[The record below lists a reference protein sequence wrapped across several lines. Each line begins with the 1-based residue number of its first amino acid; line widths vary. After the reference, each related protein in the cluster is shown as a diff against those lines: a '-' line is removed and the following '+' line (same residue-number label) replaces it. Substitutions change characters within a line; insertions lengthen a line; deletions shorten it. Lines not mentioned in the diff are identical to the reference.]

1 MQARETVQLT
11 SWLSSHSR
19 AHLAAAAV
27 AAAAVHLIACR
38 ENFPTIVRCY
48 AHVCQRIVDGTAW
61 LEPPAPAAAAAAA
74 ASKLPDAA
82 AAADASKPP
91 ASDASKL
98 PSSSSRPL
106 SRSSSIDLS
115 RNSLSRTCSIDASL
129 AGLSAAAAVAA
140 GRAVCIDEE
149 IFAATT
155 QILTEGF
162 LRIPANQLLEVD
174 YQQTAADV
182 SGIIAITN
190 SFLSQPW
197 KKWLYLAIPGLC
209 EVGGVNNH
217 CTTSSSSS
225 SSSRNEQGGLRLH
238 QSIDSG
244 SDKLLRAMRVL

>member
-1 MQARETVQLT
+1 M
-11 SWLSSHSR
+11 LSSHSC
-19 AHLAAAAV
+19 AHDTL
-27 AAAAVHLIACR
+27 LLLLLLLLLTTCR

-48 AHVCQRIVDGTAW
+48 AHVCQRIFDGTAW
-61 LEPPAPAAAAAAA
+61 LEPPAPTAAAA

-82 AAADASKPP
+82 AAAASKPP

-225 SSSRNEQGGLRLH
+225 SRNEQGGLTLH

-244 SDKLLRAMRVL
+244 SDMLLLAMRVLYCSVPSQDVS